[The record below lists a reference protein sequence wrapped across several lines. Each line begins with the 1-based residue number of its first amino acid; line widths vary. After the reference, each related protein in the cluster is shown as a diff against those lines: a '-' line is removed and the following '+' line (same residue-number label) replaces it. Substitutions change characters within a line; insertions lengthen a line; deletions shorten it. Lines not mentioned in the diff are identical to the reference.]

1 MILPLCPTCHRRGS
15 ERIGVHVSVRHG
27 REVRIPSGS
36 CLSSFHDAAD
46 YGPMLLEAVKSASNW
61 AKMFLMGCTIHESQE
76 LSCLED
82 EQRIDDL
89 LAVAEGRK
97 EDRDV

>member
-1 MILPLCPTCHRRGS
+1 MTPPLCPTCHRRGS

-46 YGPMLLEAVKSASNW
+46 YGPMLLEAGKALLTKASNGVYQGPLV
-61 AKMFLMGCTIHESQE
+61 AEMNTLDAIV
-76 LSCLED
+76 
-82 EQRIDDL
+82 
-89 LAVAEGRK
+89 AAAEGRK
-97 EDRDV
+97 EK

>member
-1 MILPLCPTCHRRGS
+1 MTPPLCPTCGRRGS
-15 ERIGVHVSVRHG
+15 ERNDTYINWKEDRGYYV
-27 REVRIPSGS
+27 EECPSA
-36 CLSSFHDAAD
+36 FHDAAD
-46 YGPMLLEAVKSASNW
+46 YGPMLLEALKSASNW

-82 EQRIDDL
+82 EQRRDDL

-97 EDRDV
+97 EEEK